1 MDIQATKLD
10 LLQSILSLEKESL
23 LLKIKELIDS
33 EMIVGYTTAGEPLT
47 KYQYKKRLDEASKEM
62 KDGKFYTHEEVG
74 QIIKN
79 W

>member
-33 EMIVGYTTAGEPLT
+33 EMIVGYTTTGEPLT
-47 KYQYKKRLDEASKEM
+47 KFQYKKRLDEASKEI
-62 KDGKFYTHEEVG
+62 KDGKFYTHEEIG
-74 QIIKN
+74 KIIKN

>member
-33 EMIVGYTTAGEPLT
+33 EMIVGYTTA
-47 KYQYKKRLDEASKEM
+47 
-62 KDGKFYTHEEVG
+62 
-74 QIIKN
+74 
-79 W
+79 

>member
-47 KYQYKKRLDEASKEM
+47 KYQYNQLLEQSEKEV
-62 KDGKFYTHEEVG
+62 KEGKFHTQEEVEKM
-74 QIIKN
+74 IKN